1 MEMEL
6 IKQSLRNEAYALM
19 NIIDHVSEDY
29 SKAVFYLKNCQGKV
43 VVTGVGKSGHIG
55 KKIAASLS
63 STGTPAFF
71 VHSAEAVHGDSG
83 MIEKR
88 DVVILL
94 SNSGETAEV
103 LNMLQIVEKIGSPK
117 IAITKNKHSTLAK
130 RSDVALTYQYE
141 KEADHLGLAPTTS
154 ALLQLAIGDALAVTT
169 SRMKNFTKQDFYLYH
184 PGGSLGKKLTDEL
197 KPKSIRGNYI

>member
-1 MEMEL
+1 MVKDYIRE
-6 IKQSLRNEAYALM
+6 SLRTEATALLNLSNNVGDEYEM
-19 NIIDHVSEDY
+19 
-29 SKAVFYLKNCQGKV
+29 AVQLIFACQGKV
-43 VVTGVGKSGHIG
+43 VVTGIGKSGHIG

-103 LNMLQIVEKIGSPK
+103 LNVLNIVEKIGARRIS
-117 IAITKNKHSTLAK
+117 ITKNPKSSLAV

-141 KEADHLGLAPTTS
+141 SEADHLGLAPTTS
-154 ALLQLAIGDALAVTT
+154 AMLQLAIGDALAVALC
-169 SRMKNFTKQDFYLYH
+169 RMKGFTKESFYLYH
-184 PGGSLGKKLTDEL
+184 PGGSLGQQLSQ
-197 KPKSIRGNYI
+197 KSNPA